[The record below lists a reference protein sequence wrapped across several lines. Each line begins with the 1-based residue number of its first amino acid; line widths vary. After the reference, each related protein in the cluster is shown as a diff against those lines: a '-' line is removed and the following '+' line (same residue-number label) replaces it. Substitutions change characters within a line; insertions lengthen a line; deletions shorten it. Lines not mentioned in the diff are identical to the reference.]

1 VRLEVVDGTGTVAWT
16 FSSDSTVAKEAKG
29 TRISAKKGL
38 NRVTWPLV
46 YPGPVF
52 PEGAVIWGYTGGVKA
67 PPGTYRVRMTV
78 AGGGPQENS
87 LEVLADP
94 RVPQVSAA
102 DYQEQFRVAMEIRD
116 SISAVTRAI
125 ESLSAIREQVG
136 AVVKKADAA
145 GQAATLKPLADT
157 LETKSR
163 AVHEEMQQ
171 TKNQSG
177 QDPIR
182 FPPRLDNQWVELYN
196 NVTGTDGYISGGP
209 EGRPLPG
216 ALERL
221 RDLNVDWAA
230 VRARYEAIL
239 QNELV
244 RFNQAVERLG
254 LPAVVLPGRSRIIS

>member
-1 VRLEVVDGTGTVAWT
+1 
-16 FSSDSTVAKEAKG
+16 
-29 TRISAKKGL
+29 
-38 NRVTWPLV
+38 
-46 YPGPVF
+46 
-52 PEGAVIWGYTGGVKA
+52 
-67 PPGTYRVRMTV
+67 MTV

-116 SISAVTRAI
+116 SITAVTRAI
-125 ESLSAIREQVG
+125 ETLSAIREQVG

-157 LETKSR
+157 LETKSK